1 MPELLNYL
9 KLQLPAM
16 TDLLTELVSIESQTN
31 EKAGVDHVGR
41 VIHRELADLGADI
54 DMHVEH
60 AVGNH
65 LVGTWNK
72 GGGSPIALFMHMDT
86 VYPKGTLA
94 ERPIHIEGGRFYG
107 PGSYDMKAS
116 HVIAL
121 HAIRALRE
129 MDRWPAREI
138 RLVFTSDEE
147 TGSDAS
153 RRLIE
158 NTARDA
164 ALALVMEPALP
175 DGRLKS
181 ARKGTGTYQIIAR
194 GKASHAGGAH
204 AEGINAIQELAA
216 QVLKIQAL
224 TDYSR
229 GITFSVG
236 AIRGGGVTN
245 VVPDFAELFVDTRVT
260 TREDARW
267 VMTTLRELQPVLKG
281 ATLEVRGEPDRPPMP
296 CDEGRLQTFARIQ
309 TLAQAMGLNIDHG
322 PSGGGSDAS
331 FTADIGTPTMDGLGA
346 CGDGAHA
353 VHEHVILS
361 SLPERAAL
369 SAAILRGW

>member
-1 MPELLNYL
+1 MSELLNYL

-16 TDLLTELVSIESQTN
+16 TELLTELVGIESQTH
-31 EKAGVDHVGR
+31 EKAGVDQVGR

-54 DMHVEH
+54 EMHVEPT
-60 AVGNH
+60 VGNH
-65 LVGTWNK
+65 IVGTWNK

-94 ERPIHIEGGRFYG
+94 ERPIRIEGGKFFG
-107 PGSYDMKAS
+107 PGAYDMKAS

-121 HAIRALRE
+121 HAIKALRE
-129 MDRWPAREI
+129 LDHWPSREV

-153 RRLIE
+153 RSLIE
-158 NTARDA
+158 TEARDA

-181 ARKGTGTYQIIAR
+181 ARKGTGTYQIIAH
-194 GKASHAGGAH
+194 GKAAHAGGAH

-224 TDYSR
+224 TDYAR

-245 VVPDFAELFVDTRVT
+245 VVPDFAELYVDTRVT
-260 TREDARW
+260 TREDAQW
-267 VMTTLRELQPVLKG
+267 VKNMLRSLEPALQG
-281 ATLEVRGEPDRPPMP
+281 ATLEVHGEPDRPPMP
-296 CDEGRLQTFARIQ
+296 CDEGRLQTFARIK
-309 TLAQAMGLNIDHG
+309 TIADEIGLAIDHG

-346 CGDGAHA
+346 MGDGAHA
-353 VHEHVILS
+353 VHEHVILR

-369 SAAILRGW
+369 SAAILQQW

>member
-9 KLQLPAM
+9 KLQLPTM
-16 TDLLTELVSIESQTN
+16 IDLLTELVGIESQTN

-41 VIHRELADLGADI
+41 VIHHELADMGADI
-54 DMHVEH
+54 ELHVEPV
-60 AVGNH
+60 AGNH
-65 LVGTWNK
+65 IVGTWNK

-86 VYPKGTLA
+86 VYPSGTLA
-94 ERPIHIEGGRFYG
+94 ERPIHIEDGKFYG
-107 PGSYDMKAS
+107 PGAYDMKAS

-121 HAIRALRE
+121 HAVRALRE
-129 MDRWPAREI
+129 MDLFPTREI

-147 TGSDAS
+147 TGSNAS

-158 NTARDA
+158 DTARDT

-181 ARKGTGTYQIIAR
+181 ARKGTGTYHIIAR

-245 VVPDFAELFVDTRVT
+245 VVPDFAELYVDTRVT
-260 TREDARW
+260 TREDAQW
-267 VMTTLRELQPVLKG
+267 VMQTLRELKPVLKG
-281 ATLEVRGEPDRPPMP
+281 ATLEVKGEPDRPPMP

-309 TLAQAMGLNIDHG
+309 ALAQEIGLTIDHG

-346 CGDGAHA
+346 IGDGAHA
-353 VHEHVILS
+353 VHEHVLLS

-369 SAAILRGW
+369 SAAVLQGW